1 LAADEAK
8 VSYAADFNLPDLQ
21 GENITLDTLLVD
33 GPIVVTFW
41 ATWCKPCMKELPH
54 LEEMYQEYVDAG
66 LRIVAITID
75 DPKTRAKVGPTVKS
89 RGFTFDILLDTERE
103 VYSEYHVS
111 MVPYT
116 LLIDQEKVIR
126 YSRLGFKDGD
136 QKVLEEKVRSLL
148 KLPED
153 STE

>member
-1 LAADEAK
+1 MRQMLGK
-8 VSYAADFNLPDLQ
+8 NLC
-21 GENITLDTLLVD
+21 EIT
-33 GPIVVTFW
+33 GRFF
-41 ATWCKPCMKELPH
+41 
-54 LEEMYQEYVDAG
+54 
-66 LRIVAITID
+66 
-75 DPKTRAKVGPTVKS
+75 S
-89 RGFTFDILLDTERE
+89 REGIEHSSLTFDILLDTERE